1 MEVIILLKRLF
12 LLKILLTI
20 SLIILFNC
28 ERNKDNITGYIENR
42 ETGNTQEYFIYST
55 ILNSFQDIPNPVFVL
70 SDSTVFYDFSDDIDY
85 IKGHFP
91 DLQDD
96 TINNYLTINQQ
107 NIELLNI
114 PDLEITCS
122 IIDNENK
129 SRWKELYPNADA
141 LIHLSQVGFN
151 TNKDQGLV
159 YFSDYSA
166 PLSASGN
173 LILLNKENSGW
184 IIVKSLM
191 LWIS

>member
-1 MEVIILLKRLF
+1 V
-12 LLKILLTI
+12 
-20 SLIILFNC
+20 FNC
-28 ERNKDNITGYIENR
+28 ERNKDTIIGYTENR
-42 ETGNTQEYFIYST
+42 KTGNNQEYFVYSI
-55 ILNSFQDIPNPVFVL
+55 ILNSFQNIPNPIFVL
-70 SDSTVFYDFSDDIDY
+70 SDSTVFYDLSDGIDY
-85 IKGHFP
+85 IKEHFP

-96 TINNYLTINQQ
+96 TIDNYLIINQQ

-129 SRWKELYPNADA
+129 SQWKELYQNADA
-141 LIHLSQVGFN
+141 LIHFSQVGFN
-151 TNKDQGLV
+151 TNKDQALV

-173 LILLNKENSGW
+173 LIILNKENSIW
-184 IIVKSLM
+184 VIVKSLM

>member
-1 MEVIILLKRLF
+1 MLKRLF